1 MMKAAARTACVFASF
16 ALVALS
22 PEAGAQVNPNDKVLD
37 FDTMF
42 GIQAPFLRAAFPF
55 CGVLGAGAP
64 WSIDRGTGV
73 LRANGDVD
81 IHVQH
86 LVLTNTG
93 ANPVATFGARVCC
106 VTVDATGAAAEVTRD
121 VVNAANAIP
130 NQFPATV
137 PGGDARIRGNVDLP
151 TPCLG
156 PVVFVTNGGTG
167 AWFAVTG
174 R

>member
-1 MMKAAARTACVFASF
+1 MMKATARAACVFASF

-22 PEAGAQVNPNDKVLD
+22 PDARAQVNPNDKVLD

-81 IHVQH
+81 IHVRR

-93 ANPVATFGARVCC
+93 VNPVATFGARVCC
-106 VTVDATGAAAEVTRD
+106 VTVDAAGAAAEVTRD
-121 VVNAANAIP
+121 VVNDANTPP
-130 NQFPATV
+130 NQFPAT
-137 PGGDARIRGNVDLP
+137 PTGDSRIRGTVELP

-156 PVVFVTNGGTG
+156 PVIFVTNGGTG